1 MRILL
6 YIKNTVRRESMNNVI
21 IITLD
26 DTQAEHNFNVKF
38 QNDPSLSE
46 LITSKLI
53 LEEILEHNFS
63 KSDILLKQGIIYGK
77 IRDIEE
83 LRRKL

>member
-1 MRILL
+1 
-6 YIKNTVRRESMNNVI
+6 MNNVI

-26 DTQAEHNFNVKF
+26 DTQAEHHFNVSF

-53 LEEILEHNFS
+53 IEEVLEHNFN
-63 KSDILLKQGIIYGK
+63 KSDILLRQGIIYGK

>member
-1 MRILL
+1 
-6 YIKNTVRRESMNNVI
+6 MNNVI

-26 DTQAEHNFNVKF
+26 DTQAEHKFNVSF

-53 LEEILEHNFS
+53 IEEVLEHNFN
-63 KSDILLKQGIIYGK
+63 KADILLKQGIIYGK

-83 LRRKL
+83 LRREI

>member
-1 MRILL
+1 
-6 YIKNTVRRESMNNVI
+6 MNNVI

-26 DTQAEHNFNVKF
+26 DTQAEHHFNVTF

-53 LEEILEHNFS
+53 LEEVLEHNFN
-63 KSDILLKQGIIYGK
+63 KADILLKQGIIYGK

>member
-1 MRILL
+1 
-6 YIKNTVRRESMNNVI
+6 MNNVI

-26 DTQAEHNFNVKF
+26 DTQAEHKFNVSF

-53 LEEILEHNFS
+53 IEEVLEHNFN
-63 KSDILLKQGIIYGK
+63 KGDILLKQGIIYGK
-77 IRDIEE
+77 LRDIEE

>member
-1 MRILL
+1 
-6 YIKNTVRRESMNNVI
+6 MNNII

-26 DTQAEHNFNVKF
+26 DTQAEHHFNISF

-46 LITSKLI
+46 LVTSKLVI
-53 LEEILEHNFS
+53 EEVLEHNFS

-77 IRDIEE
+77 LTDLEE

>member
-1 MRILL
+1 
-6 YIKNTVRRESMNNVI
+6 MNNVI

-26 DTQAEHNFNVKF
+26 DTQAEHNFNVSF

-53 LEEILEHNFS
+53 LEEVLEHNFN
-63 KSDILLKQGIIYGK
+63 KADILLKQGIIYGK

>member
-1 MRILL
+1 M
-6 YIKNTVRRESMNNVI
+6 KNVI

-26 DTQAEHNFNVKF
+26 DTQAEHHFNVTF

-53 LEEILEHNFS
+53 LEEVLEHNFN
-63 KSDILLKQGIIYGK
+63 KADILLKQGIIYGK

>member
-1 MRILL
+1 
-6 YIKNTVRRESMNNVI
+6 MNNVI

-26 DTQAEHNFNVKF
+26 DTQVEHNFNVTF
-38 QNDPSLSE
+38 QSDPSLSE

-53 LEEILEHNFS
+53 LEEVLEHNFS
-63 KSDILLKQGIIYGK
+63 KSDILLKQGIIYEK

>member
-1 MRILL
+1 
-6 YIKNTVRRESMNNVI
+6 MNNVI

-26 DTQAEHNFNVKF
+26 DTQAEHKFNVSF

-53 LEEILEHNFS
+53 IEEVLEHNFN
-63 KSDILLKQGIIYGK
+63 KGDILLKQGIIYGK